1 MCCLM
6 LEQCSWDRGLSYNHG
21 FINKWMLAR
30 GKPVWHE
37 KTRLVSPDV
46 QAAVTYRLNVIQ
58 AEPPVLLLDQEDKR
72 RLAHGLSFYVPICL
86 KIHPGAQGILLCS
99 LNFSYLVF
107 LITGTICCPWLW
119 IIFFLEY
126 YGSLL

>member
-1 MCCLM
+1 M
-6 LEQCSWDRGLSYNHG
+6 LEQCSWDRGLSYNHR
-21 FINKWMLAR
+21 FINKWMLAC

-72 RLAHGLSFYVPICL
+72 RLAHGLSFYVPMCF
-86 KIHPGAQGILLCS
+86 KSILVHKVSFC
-99 LNFSYLVF
+99 V
-107 LITGTICCPWLW
+107 P
-119 IIFFLEY
+119 
-126 YGSLL
+126 